1 MIYFSIKRT
10 LLIYKYLIEVSGGI
24 EGLKRPRGLRIG
36 SQYPVQ
42 NVWKERHASR
52 KKERKT
58 FAWCSG
64 LI

>member
-24 EGLKRPRGLRIG
+24 EGLKRPRGLGIG

-42 NVWKERHASR
+42 NV
-52 KKERKT
+52 
-58 FAWCSG
+58 
-64 LI
+64 